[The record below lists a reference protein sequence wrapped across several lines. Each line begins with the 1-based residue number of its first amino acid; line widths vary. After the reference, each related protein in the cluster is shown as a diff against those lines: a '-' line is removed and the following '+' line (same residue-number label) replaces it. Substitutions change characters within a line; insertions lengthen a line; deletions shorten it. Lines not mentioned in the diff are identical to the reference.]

1 MIITIDGP
9 SGSGKSTIAKKVSEK
24 LGFEYLDTGA
34 MYRSITLFLLENGVD
49 IKNEKETENFVNRP
63 SFTSSLDLKQENSKI
78 FINNNDVSEKIREPI
93 ITDNVSQVSSY
104 GFVRELL
111 VDKQRKMSKGRNI
124 ILDGRDTGSVVFPN
138 ADLKIFLTASVE
150 ERAKRRFKES
160 KGISYDEVYKSIEKR
175 DYLDSTREISPL
187 TVPENAE
194 VIDST
199 NLNIDEIVNLV
210 ENKIKEK
217 RKDRKS
223 VV

>member
-9 SGSGKSTIAKKVSEK
+9 SGAGKSTIAKKVSEK

-34 MYRSITLFLLENGVD
+34 MYRSITLFLLENGID
-49 IKNEKETENFVNRP
+49 IKNEKETENFITDP
-63 SFTSSLDLKQENSKI
+63 SFNSSFDLKQENSKI
-78 FINNNDVSEKIREPI
+78 YVNNNDVSIKIRQPI
-93 ITDNVSQVSSY
+93 ITDNVSLVSSY
-104 GFVRELL
+104 GFIRELL
-111 VDKQRKMSKGRNI
+111 VDKQRKMSEGRNI

-160 KGISYDEVYKSIEKR
+160 KGISYEEVYKSIEKR
-175 DYLDSTREISPL
+175 DHLDSTREISPL
-187 TVPENAE
+187 TIPENAE

-199 NLNIDEIVNLV
+199 NLSIDEIVNLV

-217 RKDRKS
+217 RN
-223 VV
+223 VL

>member
-49 IKNEKETENFVNRP
+49 IKNEKEIENFVNRP
-63 SFTSSLDLKQENSKI
+63 SFTSSFDLKQENSKI

-124 ILDGRDTGSVVFPN
+124 ILDGRDTGSGVFPN
-138 ADLKIFLTASVE
+138 ADRKIFLTASVE

-217 RKDRKS
+217 RN
-223 VV
+223 VL

>member
-217 RKDRKS
+217 RN
-223 VV
+223 VL

>member
-9 SGSGKSTIAKKVSEK
+9 SGAGKSTIAKKVSEK

-34 MYRSITLFLLENGVD
+34 MYRSITLFLLENGID
-49 IKNEKETENFVNRP
+49 IKNEKETENFITDP
-63 SFTSSLDLKQENSKI
+63 SFNSSFDLKQENSKI
-78 FINNNDVSEKIREPI
+78 YVNNNDVSIKIRQPI
-93 ITDNVSQVSSY
+93 ITDNVSLVSSY
-104 GFVRELL
+104 GFIRKLL
-111 VDKQRKMSKGRNI
+111 VDKQRKMSEGRNI

-160 KGISYDEVYKSIEKR
+160 KGISYEEVYKSIEKR
-175 DYLDSTREISPL
+175 DHLDSTREISPL
-187 TVPENAE
+187 TIPENAE

-199 NLNIDEIVNLV
+199 NLSIDEIVNLV

-217 RKDRKS
+217 RN
-223 VV
+223 VL

>member
-63 SFTSSLDLKQENSKI
+63 SFTSSFDLKQENSKI

-217 RKDRKS
+217 RN
-223 VV
+223 VL

>member
-24 LGFEYLDTGA
+24 LGFEYLGTGA

-217 RKDRKS
+217 RN
-223 VV
+223 VL

>member
-9 SGSGKSTIAKKVSEK
+9 SGAGKSTIAKKVSEK

-34 MYRSITLFLLENGVD
+34 MYRSITLFLLENGID
-49 IKNEKETENFVNRP
+49 IKNEKETENFITDP
-63 SFTSSLDLKQENSKI
+63 SFNSSFDLKQENSKI
-78 FINNNDVSEKIREPI
+78 YVNNNDVSIKIRQPI
-93 ITDNVSQVSSY
+93 ITDNVSLVSSY
-104 GFVRELL
+104 GFIRELL
-111 VDKQRKMSKGRNI
+111 VDKQRKMSEGRNI

-160 KGISYDEVYKSIEKR
+160 KGISYEEVYKSIEKR
-175 DYLDSTREISPL
+175 DHLDSTREISPL
-187 TVPENAE
+187 TTPENAE

-199 NLNIDEIVNLV
+199 NLSIDEIVNLV

-217 RKDRKS
+217 RN
-223 VV
+223 VL

>member
-63 SFTSSLDLKQENSKI
+63 SFTSSFDLKQENSKI

-111 VDKQRKMSKGRNI
+111 VDKQRKMSKTQD
-124 ILDGRDTGSVVFPN
+124 LWFFLMQTLKYFLQLQWKKELRD
-138 ADLKIFLTASVE
+138 DLKKV
-150 ERAKRRFKES
+150 KELAMM
-160 KGISYDEVYKSIEKR
+160 KYI
-175 DYLDSTREISPL
+175 
-187 TVPENAE
+187 
-194 VIDST
+194 
-199 NLNIDEIVNLV
+199 NLSR
-210 ENKIKEK
+210 KETI
-217 RKDRKS
+217 
-223 VV
+223 

>member
-9 SGSGKSTIAKKVSEK
+9 SGAGKSTIAKKVSEK

-49 IKNEKETENFVNRP
+49 IKNEKETENFITDP
-63 SFTSSLDLKQENSKI
+63 SFNSSFDLKQENSKI
-78 FINNNDVSEKIREPI
+78 YVNDNDVSIKIRQPI
-93 ITDNVSQVSSY
+93 ITDNVSLVSSY
-104 GFVRELL
+104 GFIRELL
-111 VDKQRKMSKGRNI
+111 VDKQRKMSEGRNI

-160 KGISYDEVYKSIEKR
+160 KGISYEEVYKSIEKR
-175 DYLDSTREISPL
+175 DHLDSTREISPL
-187 TVPENAE
+187 TIPENAE

-199 NLNIDEIVNLV
+199 NLSIDEIVNLV

-217 RKDRKS
+217 RN
-223 VV
+223 VL